1 MDGNGWMEKS
11 NGHMIFN
18 HFKDRNRINLPH
30 HTRRKSQQFIKSILN
45 HTITVSILTR
55 VVGRSFARNTSHCGN
70 CLGGFCS
77 TAEQRWWSQAAHVPT
92 RCCQAGNSA
101 DYKERQSPVD
111 TWHYLVFA
119 LWIYIRINICCRRT
133 YILPSHNT
141 ANKSAKFST
150 SIEPLTGCRVNAN
163 RTKQKLKSGNSVRQ
177 RKIPFKLIE
186 FERRFES
193 VLLK

>member
-1 MDGNGWMEKS
+1 MEKS

-70 CLGGFCS
+70 CLRGFCS
-77 TAEQRWWSQAAHVPT
+77 TAEQCWWSQAAHVPT

-119 LWIYIRINICCRRT
+119 LWIYIRINICCKNSENFKFIAEAMEADAHIFCH
-133 YILPSHNT
+133 YIILQINQQNFPLPS
-141 ANKSAKFST
+141 S
-150 SIEPLTGCRVNAN
+150 P
-163 RTKQKLKSGNSVRQ
+163 
-177 RKIPFKLIE
+177 
-186 FERRFES
+186 
-193 VLLK
+193 